1 MSKVAVVFW
10 SGTGN
15 TEQMAEAVAEGAK
28 SAGAEVTLANVND
41 FDSSSVADFDG
52 IAFGCPAMG
61 AEVLEDSEFEPVFN
75 ECESA
80 LNGKSIALFG
90 SYGWGDGEWMR
101 NWEDTC
107 KGDGANL
114 VCESVICNDVP
125 DDDAIEAC
133 KKLGASGSSS
143 IGLRIFS
150 CKNSKMI

>member
-101 NWEDTC
+101 NWEERC
-107 KGDGANL
+107 ISDGAVMACDCLTVNEAPDDNAL
-114 VCESVICNDVP
+114 LSCND
-125 DDDAIEAC
+125 
-133 KKLGASGSSS
+133 LGAA
-143 IGLRIFS
+143 LV
-150 CKNSKMI
+150 